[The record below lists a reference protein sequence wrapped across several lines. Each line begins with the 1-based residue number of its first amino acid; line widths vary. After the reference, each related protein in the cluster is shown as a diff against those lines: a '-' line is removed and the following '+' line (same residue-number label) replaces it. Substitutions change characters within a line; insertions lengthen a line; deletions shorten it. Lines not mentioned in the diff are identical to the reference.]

1 MCWALRV
8 QGYLV
13 IHDPQRIKVKYNR
26 FTSSF
31 MSTNSGQKVIV
42 ICDFSEQMK
51 DVIVH
56 GARMA
61 DILRKELCLL
71 GFWKDKNE
79 KINCQ
84 EKITQI
90 TKNIKANL
98 PNLQVSSL
106 ILQGRLHAQIEK
118 LIDHYNAVLI
128 VIHQTDLKNGLRA
141 LRESNIPFLF
151 VNGSLPEFLQYKNI
165 LVPVDFRKAS
175 KETSLWA
182 SYFGRFNKSH
192 IQVIYAHE
200 TDLDQKNRLTRNV
213 EFFKKFLS
221 SLNVRFSL
229 IEGKSTS
236 WGIWNETLANA
247 KNWNGDVLIF
257 SGSSSVSLLDLLIG
271 LPEKKIIRQ
280 AGNLPVLLINPR
292 KDICVLCD

>member
-1 MCWALRV
+1 
-8 QGYLV
+8 
-13 IHDPQRIKVKYNR
+13 
-26 FTSSF
+26 
-31 MSTNSGQKVIV
+31 MSTNSDQKVVV
-42 ICDFSEQMK
+42 ICDFSDQMK

-61 DILRKELCLL
+61 DVLKKELCLL
-71 GFWKDKNE
+71 AFWKDKDQ
-79 KINCQ
+79 KISCQ
-84 EKITQI
+84 EKITRV
-90 TKNIKANL
+90 TANIKANL

-106 ILQGRLHAQIEK
+106 ILQGSLRAQIEK

-128 VIHQTDLKNGLRA
+128 VIHQTDLKNGLSA
-141 LRESNIPFLF
+141 LRESSIPFLF

-192 IQVIYAHE
+192 IQVVFAHE
-200 TDLDQKNRLTRNV
+200 TDEDQRIRLKSNV
-213 EFFKKFLS
+213 EFFEKFFS
-221 SLNVRFSL
+221 SLYVRYSL

-236 WGIWNETLANA
+236 WGIWDETLNNA
-247 KNWNGDVLIF
+247 KSWNGDVLIF
-257 SGSSSVSLLDLLIG
+257 SGSSTVSLLDLLIG
-271 LPEKKIIRQ
+271 LPEKKIIRR
-280 AGNLPVLLINPR
+280 AGYLPVLLINPR

>member
-1 MCWALRV
+1 
-8 QGYLV
+8 
-13 IHDPQRIKVKYNR
+13 
-26 FTSSF
+26 
-31 MSTNSGQKVIV
+31 MSTNSDQKVFV

-51 DVIVH
+51 EVIVH

-61 DILRKELCLL
+61 DVLHKELCLL
-71 GFWKDKNE
+71 AFWKSKNQKISCRE
-79 KINCQ
+79 KTNR
-84 EKITQI
+84 ITE
-90 TKNIKANL
+90 NIKTNL

-106 ILQGRLHAQIEK
+106 ILQGSLRAQIEN
-118 LIDHYNAVLI
+118 LVDQYNAVLV
-128 VIHQTDLKNGLRA
+128 VIHQTDLKNGLSA
-141 LRESNIPFLF
+141 LRESSIPFLF

-200 TDLDQKNRLTRNV
+200 TNLDQKNRLTRNV

-221 SLNVRFSL
+221 SLNVRYSL
-229 IEGKSTS
+229 VEGKSTS
-236 WGIWNETLANA
+236 WGIWNETLTNA
-247 KNWNGDVLIF
+247 KIWQGDAMIV
-257 SGSSSVSLLDLLIG
+257 SGSSSFSLLDLLIG

-280 AGNLPVLLINPR
+280 AGYLPVLMINPR